1 MKEVELPLCLRNNLV
16 SLTMAKGM
24 VAYQD
29 EKAGR
34 EEFTET
40 LKNQD
45 ELLGCVFGQ
54 DGSHQMFGGLFR
66 AKS

>member
-1 MKEVELPLCLRNNLV
+1 
-16 SLTMAKGM
+16 MAKGM

-40 LKNQD
+40 LKSQD

-54 DGSHQMFGGLFR
+54 DGSHQVFGGLFR
-66 AKS
+66 VKS